1 VNAGEFGYASGG
13 LGTKPTAEA
22 VLRRLRRR
30 AGGITAGH
38 QAEAVVLD
46 SLRRNIAGVNAR
58 LLREARQLLLE
69 PGRIM
74 MLLNFYAP
82 SSRRSDSRSSWR
94 SA

>member
-1 VNAGEFGYASGG
+1 
-13 LGTKPTAEA
+13 
-22 VLRRLRRR
+22 
-30 AGGITAGH
+30 
-38 QAEAVVLD
+38 VLD